1 METVEEGTVKTA
13 VKCKNGSIPVI
24 NSAFTHIYMVPSHLV
39 VHAPFVKS
47 AATRAMFC
55 RNYKRFEADSC
66 AVGSNCRFVHADVD
80 LGTLKAY
87 AVHVNY
93 TWRDEELCM
102 YKRLPPGGFVEVL
115 LPNSKPPAVKFP
127 SECILATRGAYSVSK
142 MKSQTLSHCAHY
154 YFNYLCNRGEDC
166 GFIHA
171 VYVDPSI
178 SEVYKR
184 ATGRSH
190 RHFVPYALKT
200 STGSAVNGDH
210 KHRSRKEELTDV
222 QPNLSMV
229 GGVSKSDGTG
239 EVLLSTLV
247 GQGPNSWRGLNCS
260 MEGSGEGPYSSSSG
274 EEIAKEVEKWMN
286 GDDAL
291 RTAPEVQ
298 HNGRPLDRR
307 TCRVYRH
314 DPYHSI

>member
-1 METVEEGTVKTA
+1 MEAVEEGTVKTV
-13 VKCKNGSIPVI
+13 VKGKNGPIPVI

-66 AVGSNCRFVHADVD
+66 AVGNNCRFVHADVD
-80 LGTLKAY
+80 LGTLKAH

-127 SECILATRGAYSVSK
+127 SEYILATRGPYSVSK

-178 SEVYKR
+178 TEVYKR
-184 ATGRSH
+184 ASGRSH
-190 RHFVPYALKT
+190 RHFVPYALKPPT
-200 STGSAVNGDH
+200 VSAANGDH
-210 KHRSRKEELTDV
+210 NHCSHKDEVTDV
-222 QPNLSMV
+222 QPSPSMV
-229 GGVSKSDGTG
+229 GGIAKPGGGG
-239 EVLLSTLV
+239 EDLLPTLV
-247 GQGPNSWRGLNCS
+247 AQGSNSWKKLNS
-260 MEGSGEGPYSSSSG
+260 SIEESGEGPCNSSSG
-274 EEIAKEVEKWMN
+274 GEIVNELEEWMKW
-286 GDDAL
+286 
-291 RTAPEVQ
+291 V
-298 HNGRPLDRR
+298 
-307 TCRVYRH
+307 
-314 DPYHSI
+314 